1 RNPAEGTCMC
11 VNGIRVP
18 VIGRVAMQTTCLD
31 LTDLPFTPQSGDI
44 VHVMG
49 GPGHAVTA
57 QELADWWG
65 TIPYE
70 VLCLLGKNSRD

>member
-1 RNPAEGTCMC
+1 MRFA
-11 VNGIRVP
+11 
-18 VIGRVAMQTTCLD
+18 
-31 LTDLPFTPQSGDI
+31 PFFHLSG
-44 VHVMG
+44 VEG